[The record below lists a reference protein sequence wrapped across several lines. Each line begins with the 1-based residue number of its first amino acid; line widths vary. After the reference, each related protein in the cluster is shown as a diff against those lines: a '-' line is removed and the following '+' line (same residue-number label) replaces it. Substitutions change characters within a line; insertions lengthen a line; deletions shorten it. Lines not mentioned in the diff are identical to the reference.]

1 MARTP
6 VAAVMRGERP
16 RKPLDTESLGFS
28 DALWGLVQL
37 CWSESSTTR
46 PNAPQLFEYFSP
58 ASPTWTHP
66 LVYPA
71 IAFVSSTNADMG
83 SSRSRG
89 ALPEISRGVG
99 TGVVVGSSLAFAV
112 ALFLFMSA

>member
-1 MARTP
+1 M
-6 VAAVMRGERP
+6 
-16 RKPLDTESLGFS
+16 
-28 DALWGLVQL
+28 
-37 CWSESSTTR
+37 
-46 PNAPQLFEYFSP
+46 
-58 ASPTWTHP
+58 
-66 LVYPA
+66 YPA

-89 ALPEISRGVG
+89 ALPEISQGVG